1 MRGLIIL
8 TFNITLV
15 RRQIEEN
22 DERASGNQLFII
34 ITIIDIIIIDI
45 IIIIIIIVI
54 IIIIIIIII
63 LLIIIIIIVIVTI
76 IVTFKYYCSFYLTKL
91 SFPFPSSASAFQNQL
106 LNFAVKFHFP
116 TR

>member
-34 ITIIDIIIIDI
+34 ITIIDIIIII
-45 IIIIIIIVI
+45 IID
-54 IIIIIIIII
+54 IIIIIIII
-63 LLIIIIIIVIVTI
+63 LLIIIIIIVIITI

-106 LNFAVKFHFP
+106 LNFAIKFHFP

>member
-45 IIIIIIIVI
+45 IIIIIII
-54 IIIIIIIII
+54 II
-63 LLIIIIIIVIVTI
+63 LLIIIIIIIVIVTI

>member
-45 IIIIIIIVI
+45 IIIILSY
-54 IIIIIIIII
+54 I
-63 LLIIIIIIVIVTI
+63 LLINIIYETD
-76 IVTFKYYCSFYLTKL
+76 C
-91 SFPFPSSASAFQNQL
+91 
-106 LNFAVKFHFP
+106 
-116 TR
+116 

>member
-34 ITIIDIIIIDI
+34 ITIIDIIII
-45 IIIIIIIVI
+45 
-54 IIIIIIIII
+54 IIIIIII
-63 LLIIIIIIVIVTI
+63 LLIIIIIIIVIVTI

-91 SFPFPSSASAFQNQL
+91 SFPFPSSASAFQNQF

>member
-34 ITIIDIIIIDI
+34 ITIIDIIII
-45 IIIIIIIVI
+45 
-54 IIIIIIIII
+54 IIIIIII
-63 LLIIIIIIVIVTI
+63 LLIIIIIIIVIVTI